1 MQSQLYLIA
10 SRNLLLKINID
21 TRGSL
26 DIFVTLVICIFVII
40 SGQVGNLYYA
50 HSAMGWSVAIFFLGY
65 STISIAFPEGQQYS
79 VTGFSTADNVS
90 GLSLIERLIGSFS
103 ISLAFTS
110 ISSFIF
116 NSLIIPS
123 GLGFFVDISIIC
135 LISSIVALY
144 RRLNIDQN
152 ERFTVEYELEIRNWK
167 ELAPREKNTFSIVLV
182 SLIIVSGFS
191 INEFSQE
198 KLEKSGFTEM
208 YFSDQSGNA
217 AFPDQVNTFDNS
229 EVFISIYN
237 YEQSSREFILQIDHL
252 HFSSNSSYNV
262 DSNST
267 PIDSYLASQ
276 TEFFSVVGGNNILS
290 HDFSF
295 TEPGLWCIQA
305 SLIMIESEEVV
316 ENNPYRQLRLF
327 IRVN

>member
-1 MQSQLYLIA
+1 
-10 SRNLLLKINID
+10 
-21 TRGSL
+21 
-26 DIFVTLVICIFVII
+26 
-40 SGQVGNLYYA
+40 
-50 HSAMGWSVAIFFLGY
+50 
-65 STISIAFPEGQQYS
+65 
-79 VTGFSTADNVS
+79 
-90 GLSLIERLIGSFS
+90 
-103 ISLAFTS
+103 
-110 ISSFIF
+110 
-116 NSLIIPS
+116 
-123 GLGFFVDISIIC
+123 
-135 LISSIVALY
+135 
-144 RRLNIDQN
+144 
-152 ERFTVEYELEIRNWK
+152 LEIRNWK